1 MENYNKTDP
10 AEVRLDALF
19 IHTFTHVQ
27 WKTYPDQRK
36 SKCMAE
42 DGKEI
47 FYGRFR
53 RLQST

>member
-1 MENYNKTDP
+1 MGNYNKADP

-19 IHTFTHVQ
+19 IHTFTQGQ
-27 WKTYPDQRK
+27 WKTYTNQRK

-53 RLQST
+53 LLQST

>member
-1 MENYNKTDP
+1 MENYNKADP

-19 IHTFTHVQ
+19 IHTFTQGQ
-27 WKTYPDQRK
+27 WKTYTDQRK
-36 SKCMAE
+36 GKSMAE